1 MKLNNGTSNE
11 IRARF
16 FEEADVV
23 DGVCR
28 WLSNGRV
35 PFNDMLEDFLAL
47 GLITD
52 EIANKSVDTR
62 EVETAASIQ
71 EYVNYRK
78 ENGYSA
84 EEMFEMR
91 AAFGTDTEVV
101 NVFTGERISL

>member
-1 MKLNNGTSNE
+1 MKFNNGTADE
-11 IRARF
+11 IRANF
-16 FEEADVV
+16 LDAEVV
-23 DGVCR
+23 DGVCS

-47 GLITD
+47 GLITED
-52 EIANKSVDTR
+52 TLNKSVAVR
-62 EVETAASIQ
+62 EVQTAGFIQ

-91 AAFGTDTEVV
+91 AAFGAGTEVV
-101 NVFTGERISL
+101 NVFTGEKISL